1 MSTPPRAKVKGGSKE
16 RKLCRKIFEYYFR
29 FEMDRRYE
37 VRSKIG
43 QGSFGSVFIAVDKHS
58 RKTYVVKEIRTAK
71 LTGRELA
78 DVTKEVQLLSQLVH
92 PHIVEYVESFEDN
105 KFGGWVMLKTL
116 DREDGRSKGVN
127 EEDLVGWQSSPI

>member
-1 MSTPPRAKVKGGSKE
+1 
-16 RKLCRKIFEYYFR
+16 
-29 FEMDRRYE
+29 MDRRYE

-105 KFGGWVMLKTL
+105 KFGG
-116 DREDGRSKGVN
+116 
-127 EEDLVGWQSSPI
+127 